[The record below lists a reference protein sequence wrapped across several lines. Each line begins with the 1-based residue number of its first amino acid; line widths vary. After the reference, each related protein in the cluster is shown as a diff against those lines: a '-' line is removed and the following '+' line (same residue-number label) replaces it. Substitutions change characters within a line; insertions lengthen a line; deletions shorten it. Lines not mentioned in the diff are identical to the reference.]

1 MSYTKSK
8 IAYGIAFLGLAVL
21 APGLSRANDLDD
33 AEHTL
38 NQARLNRAQA
48 EVNQAQAES
57 DLRAA
62 EANNA
67 AREARAARN
76 AADAAEFAKLKAEVR
91 ATEADQA
98 RRAAE
103 NSGKTV
109 YEYSHVGSDGTHYVE
124 RKESRS
130 SPGYVEHYE
139 VQERT
144 SYR

>member
-1 MSYTKSK
+1 MYTKSK
-8 IAYGIAFLGLAVL
+8 IACGIAFLGITTLA
-21 APGLSRANDLDD
+21 AGLSQADDLDN
-33 AEHTL
+33 AQRALRE
-38 NQARLNRAQA
+38 ARLNRAQA

-57 DLRAA
+57 DLKAA

-67 AREARAARN
+67 TQEARAARR
-76 AADAAEFAKLKAEVR
+76 AADEAEFARLQAEIKASDAEK
-91 ATEADQA
+91 A

-103 NSGKTV
+103 SIGKTT
-109 YEYSHVGSDGTHYVE
+109 YEYRRTGPDGTHYVE